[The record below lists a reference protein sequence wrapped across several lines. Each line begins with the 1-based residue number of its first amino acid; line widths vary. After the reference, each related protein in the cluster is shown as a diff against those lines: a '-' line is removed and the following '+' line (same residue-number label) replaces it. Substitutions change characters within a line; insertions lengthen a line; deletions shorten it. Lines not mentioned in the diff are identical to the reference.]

1 MTPAE
6 LSRTVAHV
14 VRGAVDEG
22 ALGPVGDVVAAAV
35 KVERPRPGGV
45 GDYASGIALQ
55 LASAAGLP
63 PRQVAEVLRRRIADR
78 PGIASVEISGP
89 GFLNITLDR
98 DARYDV
104 VRRIL
109 RSAGAHPQTSAPPAT
124 SAHPAS
130 SAISVTVTTAT
141 SVTAES
147 SAATSADR
155 ASTPYGH
162 SDALRGQVHDFVEAK
177 DERGRI
183 VTEVV
188 VRLLRTQGAVARV
201 VPAGAP
207 AGGGRTLA
215 VVPCPMSGLAELVG
229 ADAARWAML
238 RAARHDRPRTDVEE
252 LLAQRESNA
261 LFRVRYAYSRSR
273 ALTRNALELG
283 FRSEAG
289 PVPEGGALLG
299 AVCDYPAVLD
309 GAARHRAPDRLAR
322 HLEVVAD
329 ELLRHQH
336 TVLPLGDEKPSA
348 AHRSRLAL
356 AEAAGTVLAGGLSL
370 LGIDAPELL

>member
-22 ALGPVGDVVAAAV
+22 ALGPVGDVVPAAV

-63 PRQVAEVLRRRIADR
+63 PHQVAEVLRRRIADR

-98 DARYDV
+98 DAQYDF

-124 SAHPAS
+124 SVA
-130 SAISVTVTTAT
+130 VTTAT
-141 SVTAES
+141 TVTAES
-147 SAATSADR
+147 SAVTSADP
-155 ASTPYGH
+155 APSPYGH

-188 VRLLRTQGAVARV
+188 VRLLRAQGAVARV
-201 VPAGAP
+201 VAAG

-215 VVPCPMSGLAELVG
+215 VVPCPMPGLAELVG

-289 PVPEGGALLG
+289 PVPAGDALLG

-309 GAARHRAPDRLAR
+309 GAARHQAPDRLAR

>member
-22 ALGPVGDVVAAAV
+22 ALGPVGDVVPAAV
-35 KVERPRPGGV
+35 KVERPRPGGA

-98 DARYDV
+98 DAQYDV

-109 RSAGAHPQTSAPPAT
+109 RSAGAHPTTSVTPAT
-124 SAHPAS
+124 SAAPVT
-130 SAISVTVTTAT
+130 SVTVTTAT
-141 SVTAES
+141 TVTAES
-147 SAATSADR
+147 STVTSADL

-162 SDALRGQVHDFVEAK
+162 SDALRGQVHDFVEAM

-188 VRLLRTQGAVARV
+188 VRLLRAQGAVARV
-201 VPAGAP
+201 VPAGAA

-215 VVPCPMSGLAELVG
+215 VVPCPMPGLAELVG

-289 PVPEGGALLG
+289 PVPAGDALLG

>member
-14 VRGAVDEG
+14 VRGAVGEG
-22 ALGPVGDVVAAAV
+22 ALGAVGDVVPEAV
-35 KVERPRPGGV
+35 KVERPRPGGA
-45 GDYASGIALQ
+45 GDYASGIALK

-63 PRQVAEVLRRRIADR
+63 PRQVAEVLRQRIAGR

-98 DARYDV
+98 DAQYDL
-104 VRRIL
+104 VRHIL
-109 RSAGAHPQTSAPPAT
+109 ESTSGVGAAGAGRVTSG
-124 SAHPAS
+124 
-130 SAISVTVTTAT
+130 
-141 SVTAES
+141 
-147 SAATSADR
+147 R
-155 ASTPYGH
+155 APYGH
-162 SDALRGQVHDFVEAK
+162 GDALRGETHEFVDGV
-177 DERGRI
+177 DERGR
-183 VTEVV
+183 VVVEVV
-188 VRLLRTQGAVARV
+188 VGLLRAQGAVARV
-201 VPAGAP
+201 VP
-207 AGGGRTLA
+207 GGSGRKLA
-215 VVPCPMSGLAELVG
+215 VVPCPVPRLAELVG
-229 ADAARWAML
+229 VDAARWAML

-252 LLAQRESNA
+252 LLAQRESNS

-299 AVCDYPAVLD
+299 LLGDHPTVLE

-322 HLEVVAD
+322 HLEAVAD

-336 TVLPLGDEKPSA
+336 AVLPRGDEKPSA

-370 LGIDAPELL
+370 LGIDAPEFL